1 MIRGLYET
9 FVYVTD
15 FQRSRHFYEDLLGLS
30 VGWLSEE
37 RRIVLYSAGPAGS
50 SMLGIVERAP
60 EKVTPQHFSFTIA
73 LDDMKDAVSFLE
85 RRGIRGHNLI
95 DQGPS
100 PQVHGWMPAVS
111 LYFEDPDGHLLEFV
125 AMLPDKPRPEI
136 GRYYGKTGIELSR
149 RHATS
154 PGD

>member
-15 FQRSRHFYEDLLGLS
+15 FQRSRRFYEDVLGLT

-37 RRIVLYSAGPAGS
+37 RRSVLYWVGPPGNA
-50 SMLGIVERAP
+50 MLGVVERASD
-60 EKVTPQHFSFTIA
+60 KLALQHFSFSIA
-73 LDDMKDAVSFLE
+73 LDDMKEAVSFLE

-95 DQGPS
+95 DKGPS

-111 LYFEDPDGHLLEFV
+111 LYFDDPDGHLLEFI

-136 GRYYGKTGIELSR
+136 GPILWEDWNRMV
-149 RHATS
+149 ATMQS
-154 PGD
+154 